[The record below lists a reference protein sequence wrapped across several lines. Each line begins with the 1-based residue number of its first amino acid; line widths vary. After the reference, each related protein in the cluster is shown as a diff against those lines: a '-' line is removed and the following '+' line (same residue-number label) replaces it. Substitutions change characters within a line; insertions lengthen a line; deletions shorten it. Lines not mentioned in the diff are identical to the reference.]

1 MKTRLAILLIALV
14 AYACTDS
21 PKSDEAKVS
30 DAKEVTAAAAAVSY
44 AVTDESHV
52 TWIGTKPGGQHNGT
66 IAISEGSIDV
76 KDGTVAGAK
85 LTIDLSQID
94 VLDLEGEYEQKL
106 IGHLLSPDFFAA
118 DSFPT
123 ATFELTSAAPYTAP
137 AEGEDTEASEL
148 KVENPTHTLSG
159 NLTLRG
165 KTLGISFPA
174 KVALEGDKITAV
186 ANFNIDRTLWDVSY
200 NNESSIDE
208 IAKDKIISNTVN
220 VGFNL
225 TASKPA
231 EAGS

>member
-1 MKTRLAILLIALV
+1 M
-14 AYACTDS
+14 
-21 PKSDEAKVS
+21 
-30 DAKEVTAAAAAVSY
+30 
-44 AVTDESHV
+44 
-52 TWIGTKPGGQHNGT
+52 
-66 IAISEGSIDV
+66 
-76 KDGTVAGAK
+76 
-85 LTIDLSQID
+85 
-94 VLDLEGEYEQKL
+94 
-106 IGHLLSPDFFAA
+106 SPDFFAA

-123 ATFELTSAAPYTAP
+123 ATFELTGAEPYTAP
-137 AEGEDTEASEL
+137 AAGEETEASEL

-174 KVALEGDKITAV
+174 KVALDGSKITAV

-200 NNESSIDE
+200 NSESSIDE

-225 TASKPA
+225 TANKPA